1 MARRAETGGTGGAP
15 FVKFVALGDTL
26 VAAFGGG
33 KSRQQKDFKKD
44 ELKWKDDR
52 KTKPLLE
59 EVMHLVAMPGTTA
72 RAGTAE
78 APTDIEDGT
87 HVRFAVSGY
96 KWGQVIDQRKA
107 LPARAGFGVGESC
120 SGDVYTVTLAGWS
133 AETDNAAAATAAG
146 FTVADG
152 RIVLRSDEDH
162 ERWVLARVKAGQN
175 TNAAK
180 DFDITVRRPTDAE
193 KRWEQAADELFDSKP
208 WERKADAAAPDDD
221 EPEPF

>member
-1 MARRAETGGTGGAP
+1 MARRAETGGATGAP
-15 FVKFVALGDTL
+15 FAKFVALGDTL
-26 VAAFGGG
+26 VGAFAGG
-33 KSRQQKDFKKD
+33 KTRQQKDFKKD

-59 EVMHLVAMPGTTA
+59 EVMHFVAMPGTTA

-78 APTDIEDGT
+78 APTDIEPGT
-87 HVRFAVSGY
+87 HVRYAVSGF

-107 LPARAGFGVGESC
+107 LPARAGFGAGESC
-120 SGDVYTVTLAGWS
+120 SGDVYTITLVGWS
-133 AETDNAAAATAAG
+133 AETDNPAGAAAAG

-152 RIVLRSDEDH
+152 RIVLRTNEEH

-180 DFDITVRRPTDAE
+180 DFEVSVRRPSDAE

-208 WERKADAAAPDDD
+208 WEARNGAPAPDED
-221 EPEPF
+221 EIEPF